1 MRHRALLRTLPFIAV
16 ALCGLLAGYLVYRR
30 LHPQPSIAALP
41 VAAPASRDGDGAPD
55 AEAPGETGH
64 HVVPETVP
72 DVQLPD
78 LSGRP
83 RSLRA
88 FLGHPLI
95 INFWATWCEP
105 CRREMPLLA
114 RLRTQYHAQGLEI
127 VGVAVDFPNAV
138 QQYLR
143 KNPVPYPLLAGET
156 QGLTAIE
163 SFGMQP
169 ALPFSVFADGR
180 GNILVVKLGELH
192 ADEAEAILQALQEEA
207 SGRETLAA
215 ARTAIAERLHALA
228 ITRAKAVT
236 QITPRSLHYAAS
248 FGKN

>member
-1 MRHRALLRTLPFIAV
+1 MRNDALPRALALAAV
-16 ALCGLLAGYLVYRR
+16 ALCGLLAGYLAYRSV
-30 LHPQPSIAALP
+30 HPRASIAALSV
-41 VAAPASRDGDGAPD
+41 VAKPFHGGNGAPD
-55 AEAPGETGH
+55 AETPSAPGD
-64 HVVPETVP
+64 HVVPEAVP

-114 RLRTQYHAQGLEI
+114 RLRTQHHEQGLEI
-127 VGVAVDFPNAV
+127 VGVAVDFPTAV

-163 SFGMQP
+163 AFGMQP
-169 ALPFSVFADGR
+169 VLPFSVFADGR
-180 GNILVVKLGELH
+180 GNILALKLGELH
-192 ADEAEAILQALQEEA
+192 GDEAEAILQVLQEEA
-207 SGRETLAA
+207 AGHQTLSA
-215 ARTAIAERLHALA
+215 ARAAIAERLHVLA
-228 ITRAKAVT
+228 IMRAKAAT
-236 QITPRSLHYAAS
+236 
-248 FGKN
+248 